1 MGFDLGEGWQVQD
14 CALVITPA
22 PSKLGAAIMHA
33 GGGVTVWTKEAIR
46 F

>member
-1 MGFDLGEGWQVQD
+1 MGFDLGKGWQVQD

-22 PSKLGAAIMHA
+22 PSKLGAAIMDP
-33 GGGVTVWTKEAIR
+33 GGGIAVRAKEAIR